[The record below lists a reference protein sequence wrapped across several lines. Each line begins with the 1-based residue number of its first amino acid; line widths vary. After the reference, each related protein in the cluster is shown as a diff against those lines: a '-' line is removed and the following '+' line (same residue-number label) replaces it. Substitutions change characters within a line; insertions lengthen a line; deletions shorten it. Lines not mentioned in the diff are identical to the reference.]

1 MLRNLLSFSLV
12 LLILALAA
20 CGAPPPL
27 PQNDSTPTAAETPET
42 ASSEQP
48 MPKATFSPELQ
59 AIADQASTILSE
71 ALDVSPED
79 VTILE
84 VQRVEWSDASLGCPE
99 PGMMYAQ
106 VITPGYLVTAE
117 VDGEEQ
123 MVHMNEKGD
132 GVVCPPERAKPPISA
147 E

>member
-1 MLRNLLSFSLV
+1 MSRNLLSISLIF
-12 LLILALAA
+12 LILALAA

-27 PQNDSTPTAAETPET
+27 PQNDSTPTDST

-48 MPKATFSPELQ
+48 MPKVTFSPELQ
-59 AIADQASTILSE
+59 TTADKATTILSD
-71 ALDVSPED
+71 ALDVSPD
-79 VTILE
+79 DITILE

-99 PGMMYAQ
+99 SGMMYAQ

-117 VDGEEQ
+117 VKGEEQ
-123 MVHMNEKGD
+123 MVHMNEKGH
-132 GVVCPPERAKPPISA
+132 GVVCPPERAQPPISV